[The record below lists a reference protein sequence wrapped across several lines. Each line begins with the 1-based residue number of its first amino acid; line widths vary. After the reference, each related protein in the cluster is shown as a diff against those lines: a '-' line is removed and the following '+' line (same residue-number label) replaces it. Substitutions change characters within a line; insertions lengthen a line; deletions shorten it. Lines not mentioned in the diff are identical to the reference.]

1 MFDPK
6 RILSWLVR
14 VCRVFIPIVIIL
26 ERCAQRGLEA
36 AFHIRGAESVPTNT
50 RDWLWLIHGG
60 FQTLLNRTS
69 GDPARLF
76 VMTADML
83 PWLGPTAAKL
93 ALTLPSLAMLLLPV
107 VILGWFVKSLYDLP
121 DMDHSTSFVLRS
133 MFGKPSFSPYLIY
146 REGGEDDD
154 VKEKEGETLRNV
166 GGPGSVLLEQSTA
179 ALFERAGKFTRVKM
193 TPGVVKLKRF
203 ERIYTT
209 VDLRPRVWPF
219 TVSAMSKEGIPV
231 DCRVNIHFQVNQEG
245 GEDEVFRA
253 ATCTWVRGKHWVED
267 KLDWAGRVVIS
278 NTEGTL
284 RSILARIPLNQLVPA
299 QITHPSAGTRNMKAQ
314 DVIRGDIEQKLKTAL
329 VQSAPVLGV
338 TIEDVCLGDIEVSD
352 VVQDQ
357 WADIW
362 RTGWRSWATEVVNE
376 GKLSYREKVE
386 DAQVAGQ
393 VFLLK
398 QLGQTIQELQDHHI
412 PITDDLVAL
421 RFMDLAE
428 TMNELPGGRMLPN
441 SLIRTIEDLK
451 RI

>member
-1 MFDPK
+1 
-6 RILSWLVR
+6 
-14 VCRVFIPIVIIL
+14 
-26 ERCAQRGLEA
+26 
-36 AFHIRGAESVPTNT
+36 
-50 RDWLWLIHGG
+50 
-60 FQTLLNRTS
+60 
-69 GDPARLF
+69 
-76 VMTADML
+76 
-83 PWLGPTAAKL
+83 
-93 ALTLPSLAMLLLPV
+93 
-107 VILGWFVKSLYDLP
+107 
-121 DMDHSTSFVLRS
+121 
-133 MFGKPSFSPYLIY
+133 
-146 REGGEDDD
+146 
-154 VKEKEGETLRNV
+154 
-166 GGPGSVLLEQSTA
+166 
-179 ALFERAGKFTRVKM
+179 
-193 TPGVVKLKRF
+193 
-203 ERIYTT
+203 
-209 VDLRPRVWPF
+209 
-219 TVSAMSKEGIPV
+219 
-231 DCRVNIHFQVNQEG
+231 
-245 GEDEVFRA
+245 
-253 ATCTWVRGKHWVED
+253 
-267 KLDWAGRVVIS
+267 
-278 NTEGTL
+278 
-284 RSILARIPLNQLVPA
+284 
-299 QITHPSAGTRNMKAQ
+299 
-314 DVIRGDIEQKLKTAL
+314 